1 MHQSAVWESLAR
13 YWTKEDA
20 LRLLCRAVVPS
31 HKRLTLETHHSCHT
45 TMMTAMMV
53 IATSCHLCWTVVQ
66 VIMVVERGRV
76 KFHNHQTELWK
87 LWPFGLVAFWPCAM
101 VCCGVLW
108 CAVALWPCGHVA
120 LLPCGLAAFWP
131 CAMVLGLPSMPLER
145 PRVQCRQKETN
156 GFASLDYCAAP
167 CRSSGMLAGTLVWM
181 RGQQEQL
188 RDAFDKARVSFA
200 VLPST
205 SSSSSSSSSSLS
217 SSYVLGGTV
226 FPDE

>member
-1 MHQSAVWESLAR
+1 MHQSAVWASLAR

-108 CAVALWPCGHVA
+108 CAVALWPCGLVA
-120 LLPCGLAAFWP
+120 LLPCGLLALWPFGLVPWCAVVCCGVLWP
-131 CAMVLGLPSMPLER
+131 CGHVAMWPCYLVALRPFGLVPWCWVFQACRWSV
-145 PRVQCRQKETN
+145 RVCSAGRRRRT
-156 GFASLDYCAAP
+156 ASRLLIIAQ
-167 CRSSGMLAGTLVWM
+167 RHAGPQACW
-181 RGQQEQL
+181 Q
-188 RDAFDKARVSFA
+188 AR
-200 VLPST
+200 L
-205 SSSSSSSSSSLS
+205 
-217 SSYVLGGTV
+217 YG
-226 FPDE
+226 